1 MKIEKTVPTH
11 LPLGKGVEI
20 LDYNKDGLL
29 ALEKPAGLMSHPNR
43 QKDEKRSLLNA
54 RYDLKMECY
63 HWADAEG
70 QERQADL
77 IHRLDSATSGVILLS
92 LNRELTPV
100 IKEAFARHKVTKI
113 YYALVK
119 GSPKGVGGVWEDR
132 FMKDRKNGNR
142 VIRNAISVRAKSR
155 YQLIRKA
162 PAGFSLSLVKLLPVT
177 GRTHQLRIQCRKHK
191 IPIVGDQTYGS
202 FSFNRDVKSETQI
215 KRLMLH
221 SNDIMFDYYF
231 NGSTK
236 KVEVSSPLPLEF
248 DALLEFCPGMDM
260 EKILAQKSQARQDSM
275 RGGQKH

>member
-1 MKIEKTVPTH
+1 MKIETLEPTH
-11 LPLGKGVEI
+11 LPFGKGVRI

-43 QKDEKRSLLNA
+43 QRDEKRSLLNA
-54 RYDLKMECY
+54 YYDLKKECY
-63 HWADAEG
+63 RWVDAEG
-70 QERQADL
+70 QEQEADL

-119 GSPKGVGGVWEDR
+119 GSPKGVGGVWDDR
-132 FMKDRKNGNR
+132 LMKDRKNGNR
-142 VIRNAISVRAKSR
+142 VIRNAVAVRAKSR

-162 PAGFSLSLVKLLPVT
+162 QAGFPLSLIKLFPVT
-177 GRTHQLRIQCRKHK
+177 GRTHQLRIQCSKHK

-221 SNDIMFDYYF
+221 SNEIMFDYYF
-231 NGSTK
+231 DGATR
-236 KVEVSSPLPLEF
+236 KVEVSSALPMEF
-248 DALLEFCPGMDM
+248 DALLDFRPGMDM
-260 EKILAQKSQARQDSM
+260 EKLLIQKSEK
-275 RGGQKH
+275 GQNSKMSGQ